1 MIPSVGNGCFFSTL
15 YVHNSQKRCSGLIVS
30 SIFIACF
37 NGRWY
42 MWNRNALQKVSSYWY
57 GRICCNKSIMFFS
70 RRAIKQFWRDMTP
83 PKDST
88 SSRTYLQN
96 FPEHS
101 FSNQSSF
108 CSLQVTQATA
118 FDHSLGVSL
127 NDAVS
132 RHEPTWHFLVFQPK
146 LSVDTNQLDKKFGF
160 WTKIVSRHEPTWQFF
175 CFFQP
180 KLSVDSRTNL
190 TKPKLSQLERIQA
203 RITVSTVLKYKH

>member
-132 RHEPTWHFLVFQPK
+132 RHEPTWQKVWFLNQNCR
-146 LSVDTNQLDKKFGF
+146 STRTNLTKFL
-160 WTKIVSRHEPTWQFF
+160 
-175 CFFQP
+175 FFQP
-180 KLSVDSRTNL
+180 KLLVDSRTNL

>member
-108 CSLQVTQATA
+108 WSLQVTQATA
-118 FDHSLGVSL
+118 FDHSLGDSL

-132 RHEPTWHFLVFQPK
+132 RH
-146 LSVDTNQLDKKFGF
+146 DTTRQFFWFVNQNCRL
-160 WTKIVSRHEPTWQFF
+160 TREPTWQNQN
-175 CFFQP
+175 C
-180 KLSVDSRTNL
+180 LNL
-190 TKPKLSQLERIQA
+190 NESKRESQFPRF
-203 RITVSTVLKYKH
+203 

>member
-118 FDHSLGVSL
+118 FDHSLWVFTKR
-127 NDAVS
+127 S
-132 RHEPTWHFLVFQPK
+132 RCQSTR
-146 LSVDTNQLDKKFGF
+146 SRADT
-160 WTKIVSRHEPTWQFF
+160 E
-175 CFFQP
+175 
-180 KLSVDSRTNL
+180 
-190 TKPKLSQLERIQA
+190 PKLSQFERIQA
-203 RITVSTVLKYKH
+203 RITVSTFKV